1 MESLHYNIPLQVKCC
16 IQADRVADAGPQVEG
31 VLSLFQDPCGSADLS
46 QIVKGCKAGSR
57 YTEADGHRLTGLQ
70 KRGLA
75 EGLQFSGRLA
85 KLSLRST
92 CIELYDFFSGIGAD
106 VCHLGEHF
114 EAGGLVSFENGL
126 CSGLRRRLCAC
137 FTGGRCFFQK
147 VFSDDPAVQ
156 RSHTKL
162 CVGKTEAE
170 RVADQAV
177 FAADGLKIS
186 VADIDIFCVVY
197 IFECFVEVSRV
208 RIILQTSRK
217 CVCQLSGGVCIAAED
232 IGFSKASLHTCLP
245 GHQHGR
251 DPVVLRE
258 PGGGKRTACVEDN
271 DNLVKGTLDL
281 FDQLLLG
288 LGEVKITPLKDFSC
302 PFQKSKLCAGE
313 VCRSLSPGV
322 QLCRAVPVFTGKT
335 ADADDRHIRK
345 CGCALQKRIGE

>member
-137 FTGGRCFFQK
+137 FTGGSCFFQK

-170 RVADQAV
+170 RIADQAV

-186 VADIDIFCVVY
+186 VTDIDILCVVY
-197 IFECFVEVSRV
+197 IFECFVEVPRV
-208 RIILQTSRK
+208 RIVLQTP
-217 CVCQLSGGVCIAAED
+217 GEGV
-232 IGFSKASLHTCLP
+232 
-245 GHQHGR
+245 R
-251 DPVVLRE
+251 
-258 PGGGKRTACVEDN
+258 
-271 DNLVKGTLDL
+271 
-281 FDQLLLG
+281 
-288 LGEVKITPLKDFSC
+288 
-302 PFQKSKLCAGE
+302 
-313 VCRSLSPGV
+313 
-322 QLCRAVPVFTGKT
+322 
-335 ADADDRHIRK
+335 
-345 CGCALQKRIGE
+345 